1 MFFVFKEKSISHP
14 YSSKTFTLLT
24 GIPYSYQPFHELNEM
39 KDGILSYI
47 LQAHL
52 IFAYFCGM
60 LFGDCLQLLKSLIF
74 ATMVESNLNLSD
86 PLKNIDRN
94 PVLLYN

>member
-1 MFFVFKEKSISHP
+1 
-14 YSSKTFTLLT
+14 
-24 GIPYSYQPFHELNEM
+24 M

-74 ATMVESNLNLSD
+74 ATMVES
-86 PLKNIDRN
+86 I
-94 PVLLYN
+94 